1 MNKGILLIALLLTA
15 CAPWAQVGGPYLS
28 SSSHFSIV
36 LPQKWMMLK
45 TSEYLLISKD
55 GPFLQYILVQER
67 HKSKPF
73 EHTRKVLADA
83 MLPQEAAQVIVDEL
97 SSDRSLQGFKLI
109 QNGPADINGH
119 HGFRLFFTNRNAD
132 GVVFKTMY
140 YGFLEGEWFFAIRYT
155 AVERYYFQ
163 KEVKTFEKMLHT
175 FNPPEADERSI
186 PRPLGR

>member
-1 MNKGILLIALLLTA
+1 VNKGILLIALLLTA

-97 SSDRSLQGFKLI
+97 SSDRSLQVSNSFKMGPPILTVTMGSGCFLLTGMRMGSFSKLCTMASWKVSGFSPYVTL
-109 QNGPADINGH
+109 Q
-119 HGFRLFFTNRNAD
+119 
-132 GVVFKTMY
+132 
-140 YGFLEGEWFFAIRYT
+140 
-155 AVERYYFQ
+155 
-163 KEVKTFEKMLHT
+163 
-175 FNPPEADERSI
+175 
-186 PRPLGR
+186 